1 VLKPIFA
8 CVACVVALA
17 LPASASASQ
26 MIAKNAKGVRLA
38 VNRSGVALL
47 TYRSEGR
54 LRHTL
59 AWGAINAR
67 TPTRGASQVRFRVD
81 YSGGWGSR
89 RRDVWR
95 GFRNACGPYQG
106 PQLQWLVAACTA
118 PDGSHWAIQKWQR
131 LLPPFG
137 LRPIN
142 SHESAVEMHLSHW
155 SGDLP
160 EFVVKL
166 DWVYRNYDH
175 LYGWLTYGGKGV
187 YGFKTTRFGSPLDS
201 WGRNVFIDT
210 FNSRYGRGWKRE
222 NAFLTHT
229 GSGAFC
235 YGFYPHTWRGQRR
248 PVGNGEAYRATVMGP
263 GVTPILFWTSP
274 SLGTFD
280 AALEDTANAEQA
292 QLFTRGKCRA
302 R

>member
-1 VLKPIFA
+1 MLKPIFA

>member
-95 GFRNACGPYQG
+95 GFRNACGPYEG